1 MKSAFKVLTV
11 LLVCTLL
18 FCSCS
23 SSNSPEVQDNSPT
36 ENADIDVT
44 DASQNV
50 SEQIQEIAS
59 ENATVE
65 VGEYAVPD
73 AASFDTNA
81 VEGGVSICQYH
92 GDLKSV
98 IIPETIDG
106 AKVVAIESGA
116 FTNAEVTGV
125 KIPDSVT
132 QINEK
137 AFYFCMTIVEVEFG
151 SGVLEVGDEA
161 FEGCFALTKVSLNQ
175 GLKSIGEMAFG
186 NTPSLVDVSLPDSL
200 EFMGEGAFVL
210 SGIKELTIPGSVKTI
225 EEQVFST
232 CSNLERIVLEDGV
245 ESIKHNAFED
255 CGNLVSVEIPASV
268 TEIES
273 LAFLYTEQ
281 VTIIAP
287 ANSVAE
293 TFAREAELNFSAK

>member
-1 MKSAFKVLTV
+1 MKALKVFSVIVISL
-11 LLVCTLL
+11 LL
-18 FCSCS
+18 FCACS
-23 SSNSPEVQDNSPT
+23 Q
-36 ENADIDVT
+36 NAPSESKGTNIDI
-44 DASQNV
+44 ANESQNV
-50 SEQIQEIAS
+50 SDQIQQIVDSNSAV
-59 ENATVE
+59 T

-73 AASFDTNA
+73 AASFDTDTID
-81 VEGGVSICQYH
+81 GGVTIRAYH
-92 GDLKSV
+92 GDLKA
-98 IIPETIDG
+98 IEIPDTING
-106 AKVVAIESGA
+106 EKVLAIESGA

-132 QINEK
+132 QISEK

-175 GLKSIGEMAFG
+175 GLKSIGEMVFG

-255 CGNLVSVEIPASV
+255 CDNLVSVEIPASV

-287 ANSVAE
+287 ANSVAD
-293 TFAREAELNFSAK
+293 TFAREAELIFSAK